1 MIYLAYD
8 GSINGDWIAW
18 YAINLAHRDSNRK
31 LHAICV
37 NTDEINIDEIH
48 IKTEQLKK
56 VCADVGVEFTLKLIS
71 SSGFGVEGVFNDIA
85 ANVTPGPETLL
96 VCGARLQ
103 SGNKGYILG
112 SVAEKLLS
120 DKKFSVVAVRVT
132 QPGILGAPR
141 RLLVPVGGKHKGII
155 IGAELIKRM
164 AKNIERIDLLHVAP
178 AKRQTINQLFNAAA
192 RAVASD
198 GWEVM
203 HGLDA
208 EFSRLSGVDK
218 SKIYLNFQTSDNW
231 ADEVIIS
238 ANRHKTHL
246 ILMEASVKDLQSRM
260 MYANQIEAV
269 LRNAPCDVA
278 IYRGV

>member
-18 YAINLAHRDSNRK
+18 YAINLAHHDPDRK
-31 LHAICV
+31 LCVICV
-37 NTDEINIDEIH
+37 NTDEINPDEIRT
-48 IKTEQLKK
+48 KGEQLGK
-56 VCADVGVEFTLKLIS
+56 VCADIGVEVTLELIP
-71 SSGFGVEGVFNDIA
+71 SSGFGVDGVFNDIV
-85 ANVTPGPETLL
+85 ANVTQAPETLL

-103 SGNKGYILG
+103 SGNKGYISG

-141 RLLVPVGGKHKGII
+141 RLLVPVGGKHKGVV
-155 IGAELIKRM
+155 IGADLIKRI

-192 RAVASD
+192 RSVTNN
-198 GWEVM
+198 GWEEM
-203 HGLDA
+203 RGLDV

-218 SKIYLNFQTSDNW
+218 TKIHINVQTSNDW

-238 ANRHKTHL
+238 ANRHKAHL
-246 ILMEASVKDLQSRM
+246 ILMEASIKDLQSRM
-260 MYANQIEAV
+260 MYANPIETV

-278 IYRGV
+278 IYRGA